1 MKIILLQDVK
11 GTGKKGEIL
20 NVAEG
25 FARNYLLPRG
35 LAIEATEKN
44 LKELERQ
51 KALEA
56 KKKAEELK
64 NARELAEK
72 LSKVSLTLAVKT
84 GEGGRLFGSINTKDI
99 GDALEKKHG
108 LVVDRRKI
116 ELKGAIK
123 SLGTYPVT
131 IKLHP
136 EVAATIQVQVTS
148 AE

>member
-1 MKIILLQDVK
+1 MKVILLQDVK
-11 GTGKKGEIL
+11 GTGKKGETL

-25 FARNYLLPRG
+25 FARNFLIPRG
-35 LAIEATEKN
+35 LAVLATEKS

-64 NARELAEK
+64 NAQELAQK

-84 GEGGRLFGSINTKDI
+84 GAGGRLFGSINTRDI
-99 GDALEKKHG
+99 GDALEKKYG
-108 LVVDRRKI
+108 LVVDKRKI

-136 EVAATIQVQVTS
+136 EVTATIEVQVTS
-148 AE
+148 GE

>member
-1 MKIILLQDVK
+1 MKVILLQDVK
-11 GTGKKGEIL
+11 GTGKKGETL

-25 FARNYLLPRG
+25 FARNFLIPRG
-35 LAIEATEKN
+35 LAVLATEKS

-64 NARELAEK
+64 NAQELAQK

-84 GEGGRLFGSINTKDI
+84 GAGGRLFGSINTKDI
-99 GDALEKKHG
+99 GDALEKKYG
-108 LVVDRRKI
+108 LVVDKRKI

-136 EVAATIQVQVTS
+136 EVTAAIEVQVTS
-148 AE
+148 GE